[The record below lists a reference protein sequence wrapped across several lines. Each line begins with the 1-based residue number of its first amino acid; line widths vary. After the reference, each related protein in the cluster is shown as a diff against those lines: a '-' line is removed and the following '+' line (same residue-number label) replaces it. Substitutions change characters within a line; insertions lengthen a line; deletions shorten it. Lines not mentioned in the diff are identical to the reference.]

1 MTSISNIEQ
10 LAKIYTDELLLAE
23 DLQKLLV
30 AEEAALRSRD
40 SEFIQSCTEKKNNL
54 LERFESFE
62 IKRKELETLTSD
74 KNNQLLTDKHSKL
87 KTMLES
93 IQHQNTVNAGI
104 VTISQEFTQQ
114 ILNIMRGVNQHQA
127 TYDQSGNTS
136 NNSGNQY
143 IAKV

>member
-1 MTSISNIEQ
+1 MSINSNIEE
-10 LAKIYTDELLLAE
+10 LAQVYTDELLLAE

-40 SEFIQSCTEKKNNL
+40 SEFIQNCTEKKNIL

-62 IKRKELETLTSD
+62 VKRKEIQDSVSD
-74 KNNQLLTDKHSKL
+74 TKNQVISDKHSKL
-87 KTMLES
+87 QKMLEN

-104 VTISQEFTQQ
+104 IKVSQEFTQQ
-114 ILNIMRGVNQHQA
+114 ILNIMRGVTQHQT

-136 NNSGNQY
+136 NNNSNQY
-143 IAKV
+143 LAKV